1 MVGSAP
7 FLGPAGQG
15 EIFFKVCRL
24 DLLSPAAADIISYST
39 FFVSGN
45 IFILNG
51 TELRRLLAA
60 NLGQHTQAGTLH
72 LYLHRFINFICHWR
86 FIIGMHL
93 FYLYRYLSIAHHRVV
108 NYTERYLSLS
118 ASNRASEAASSRQP
132 PADRAFNLVLHQLE
146 NYAGRGPAYLQNIF
160 TSITNHLQC
169 SVSAFH

>member
-72 LYLHRFINFICHWR
+72 LYLHRFINFIED
-86 FIIGMHL
+86 L
-93 FYLYRYLSIAHHRVV
+93 
-108 NYTERYLSLS
+108 
-118 ASNRASEAASSRQP
+118 
-132 PADRAFNLVLHQLE
+132 
-146 NYAGRGPAYLQNIF
+146 
-160 TSITNHLQC
+160 
-169 SVSAFH
+169 

>member
-60 NLGQHTQAGTLH
+60 NLGQHTQAGTLL
-72 LYLHRFINFICHWR
+72 LYLHRFINFIVDLY
-86 FIIGMHL
+86 FGMHL
-93 FYLYRYLSIAHHRVV
+93 FYLY
-108 NYTERYLSLS
+108 T
-118 ASNRASEAASSRQP
+118 
-132 PADRAFNLVLHQLE
+132 FQLLIIE
-146 NYAGRGPAYLQNIF
+146 
-160 TSITNHLQC
+160 
-169 SVSAFH
+169 